1 MWMGERPER
10 GGRMLT
16 FHLRVMKDEGGGL
29 GECGVSPGKWMLS
42 FLVGVAWGGLSSNV
56 ELETL
61 GSENISMVITILEHQ
76 GFQNST
82 FPSPKAGIDKVKA
95 VMPWTSS
102 LFLHWVLWVLH
113 GDRMRPSGVTA
124 GLSNASLGEGNPA
137 LQSMAPFSSC
147 SYLTLVTGREWCSR
161 PWPHVLRTTLT
172 SCLWQFLPYLS
183 LSPIVVGRHFY
194 AVNKELSVDTPR
206 QRGILLLLLGCL
218 VFRGGGN
225 WSLCWLCSPPA
236 WLFKPI
242 PWLRVTGRI
251 SEHLQNLK
259 YFWMVNLSSDL

>member
-1 MWMGERPER
+1 MWNWR
-10 GGRMLT
+10 LW
-16 FHLRVMKDEGGGL
+16 VVK
-29 GECGVSPGKWMLS
+29 
-42 FLVGVAWGGLSSNV
+42 
-56 ELETL
+56 
-61 GSENISMVITILEHQ
+61 
-76 GFQNST
+76 T
-82 FPSPKAGIDKVKA
+82 FPWLSQFLNIKDFRTVLSPSRKAGVGKVKA
-95 VMPWTSS
+95 VMLWTSS
-102 LFLHWVLWVLH
+102 LYLHWVLWVLH

-194 AVNKELSVDTPR
+194 AVNKELSVDTHR

-218 VFRGGGN
+218 VLLGRGGD
-225 WSLCWLCSPPA
+225 WSLCWPCSPPA

>member
-42 FLVGVAWGGLSSNV
+42 FLVGVAWAGLSSNV

-82 FPSPKAGIDKVKA
+82 FPSPKAGVGKVKA
-95 VMPWTSS
+95 VMLWTSS
-102 LFLHWVLWVLH
+102 LYLHWVLWVLH

-124 GLSNASLGEGNPA
+124 GLSYASFGEGNPA
-137 LQSMAPFSSC
+137 LQSMASFSSC

-183 LSPIVVGRHFY
+183 LSPIVGGRHFY
-194 AVNKELSVDTPR
+194 TVNKELAVDRPT
-206 QRGILLLLLGCL
+206 GGFYSCFWDVLCLGAGWEIDHCVDHVL
-218 VFRGGGN
+218 PLHDF
-225 WSLCWLCSPPA
+225 
-236 WLFKPI
+236 
-242 PWLRVTGRI
+242 
-251 SEHLQNLK
+251 
-259 YFWMVNLSSDL
+259 LSQFLGLE

>member
-42 FLVGVAWGGLSSNV
+42 FLVGVAWDGLSSNV

-82 FPSPKAGIDKVKA
+82 FPSPKEGIDKVKA

-124 GLSNASLGEGNPA
+124 GLSYASFGEGNPA

-172 SCLWQFLPYLS
+172 SCLWQFLP
-183 LSPIVVGRHFY
+183 
-194 AVNKELSVDTPR
+194 
-206 QRGILLLLLGCL
+206 
-218 VFRGGGN
+218 
-225 WSLCWLCSPPA
+225 
-236 WLFKPI
+236 
-242 PWLRVTGRI
+242 
-251 SEHLQNLK
+251 
-259 YFWMVNLSSDL
+259 